1 MASAPAT
8 PATRPQ
14 LAVSASI
21 FRDGKILLVRRARQ
35 PAKGTY
41 TLPGGRVEFGETLL
55 EAVQREVREE
65 TALTIN
71 VAGLAGWRE
80 VLPNAAA
87 GIAGHF
93 VIMSF
98 AARWLSGDVVLNDE
112 LDDFRWCDPDTLGV
126 APTTAGLGEIIAS
139 ARALLIG

>member
-21 FRDGKILLVRRARQ
+21 FRDGRILLVRRARQ
-35 PAKGTY
+35 PGKGAY
-41 TLPGGRVEFGETLL
+41 TLPGGRVEFGETLV
-55 EAVQREVREE
+55 EAAQREVREE
-65 TALTIN
+65 TSLAID
-71 VAGLAGWRE
+71 VVGLAGWRE
-80 VLPNAAA
+80 VLPDPAK
-87 GIAGHF
+87 GISGHF

-112 LDDFRWCDPDTLGV
+112 LDDFRWCDPDHLGV
-126 APTTAGLGEIIAS
+126 APTTAGLDEIIAA
-139 ARALLIG
+139 ARARLAG